1 MKQAFFIAALFLT
14 VGCIDIPAM
23 NGLVDRIVPE
33 EEREYKVFEVWNG
46 EGDFAPDPN
55 QDEGEYINAIEDMI
69 DCNIVA
75 CFQET
80 AQNLSWREYTHTFV
94 IESAWESSFVMAI
107 FNIEYELGGSTDPGN
122 GPSGTYDLTITDPDG
137 EIHGDGYTMVTWD
150 NKVKDRTIIM
160 PVIYGTWTIKISGS
174 GLDGIGSIL
183 YSGNYNI
190 VIESD
195 KLE

>member
-1 MKQAFFIAALFLT
+1 MKRAFLIAALFLT

-33 EEREYKVFEVWNG
+33 EQKTYGIFQVWNG
-46 EGDFAPDPN
+46 EGNFAPDPD
-55 QDEGEYINAIEDMI
+55 QDEGRYINAIEEMLD
-69 DCNIVA
+69 DP
-75 CFQET
+75 FQFQQT
-80 AQNLSWREYTHTFV
+80 AQNLSWKEYTHNFV
-94 IESAWESSFVMAI
+94 IESVWDSTFVMAI
-107 FNIEYELGGSTDPGN
+107 FNIEYELGGSINPGN
-122 GPSGTYDLTITDPDG
+122 GPSGTYDLTITDPEG
-137 EIHGDGYTMVTWD
+137 TIHGDGYTLVTWD
-150 NKVKDRTIIM
+150 NKVEDRTIIM

-190 VIESD
+190 IIDSD

>member
-1 MKQAFFIAALFLT
+1 
-14 VGCIDIPAM
+14 M

-80 AQNLSWREYTHTFV
+80 AQNLSWRDM
-94 IESAWESSFVMAI
+94 VMDTQW
-107 FNIEYELGGSTDPGN
+107 LHG
-122 GPSGTYDLTITDPDG
+122 IT
-137 EIHGDGYTMVTWD
+137 
-150 NKVKDRTIIM
+150 
-160 PVIYGTWTIKISGS
+160 
-174 GLDGIGSIL
+174 
-183 YSGNYNI
+183 
-190 VIESD
+190 
-195 KLE
+195 KLEIEPS

>member
-1 MKQAFFIAALFLT
+1 MKRAFLIAALFFT

-33 EEREYKVFEVWNG
+33 EQKTYKIFQVWDG
-46 EGDFAPDPN
+46 EGIFAPDPT
-55 QDEGEYINAIEDMI
+55 QDEEGYISAIEDML
-69 DCNIVA
+69 DCNVIG

-80 AQNLSWREYTHTFV
+80 AQNLSWKEYTHSFV
-94 IESAWESSFVMAI
+94 IEDVWDSTFVMAI
-107 FNIEYELGGSTDPGN
+107 FNIQYELGGNADPGN
-122 GPSGTYDLTITDPDG
+122 GPSGTYDLTITDPEG
-137 EIHGDGYTMVTWD
+137 AIHGDGYTMVTWD

-174 GLDGIGSIL
+174 GLDGGSSML
-183 YSGNYNI
+183 YSGNYDI
-190 VIESD
+190 IIESD

>member
-1 MKQAFFIAALFLT
+1 MKRAFLIAALFFT

-33 EEREYKVFEVWNG
+33 EQKTYKIFQVWDG

-69 DCNIVA
+69 DCNVIG

-80 AQNLSWREYTHTFV
+80 AQNLSWKEYTHSFV
-94 IESAWESSFVMAI
+94 IEDVWDSTFVMAI
-107 FNIEYELGGSTDPGN
+107 FNIQYELGGNADPGN
-122 GPSGTYDLTITDPDG
+122 GPSGTYDLTITDPEG
-137 EIHGDGYTMVTWD
+137 TIHGDGYTMVTWD

>member
-1 MKQAFFIAALFLT
+1 MFLS

-33 EEREYKVFEVWNG
+33 EERTYNTFEVWNG

-55 QDEGEYINAIEDMI
+55 QDEGEYINAISDMI
-69 DCNIVA
+69 DCSIVS

-94 IESAWESSFVMAI
+94 IENEWESTFVMAV
-107 FNIEYELGGSTDPGN
+107 FNIAYELGGNADPGN

-137 EIHGDGYTMVTWD
+137 TVHGDGYTMVTWD
-150 NKVKDRTIIM
+150 NKVNDRTIIM

-190 VIESD
+190 VIESN